1 MVQEGG
7 VVAVIVLLHVLLHP
21 PLVTVTEYVPAA
33 LTVMVRDVEPVL
45 HK

>member
-1 MVQEGG
+1 MLHDGF
-7 VVAVIVLLHVLLHP
+7 AFTVIVLLHVLLHP